1 MLFISLYKN
10 INMEVE
16 IMKVVSI
23 MNYKGGVGKTTLS
36 ANIAAQLAF
45 KGKNVLVIDLDPQ
58 TNLTLS
64 YIDVS
69 EWQRLDE
76 QGRTIKH
83 WYDDFLDNDND
94 SSLRNL
100 IITPTTLNNQLNDY
114 GSYGKV
120 DMICSHLE
128 LINVDMELATRLGG
142 NSDRTI
148 RSNFL
153 RVLSRLKQRIDDLKE
168 DYDVIL
174 IDCPPNFNI
183 VTQNAIVASDYYL
196 VPAKPDYLSTL
207 GIDQLLRHINDLTEK
222 YNKYVNEAARTEWTN
237 ISPDIL
243 GVIFTMVAFY
253 GQQPI
258 STQREYIAQVRR
270 TGINTFNS
278 LMRENK
284 TLFAGAPE
292 YGVPVV
298 LKSDVSGTYLTVRTE
313 LEEVVDEL
321 IASSGI

>member
-1 MLFISLYKN
+1 
-10 INMEVE
+10 
-16 IMKVVSI
+16 MKVISI

-36 ANIAAQLAF
+36 ANIAAELAF
-45 KGKNVLVIDLDPQ
+45 NGKNVLVIDLDPQ

-64 YIDVS
+64 YIDLS
-69 EWQRLDE
+69 EWQNLDS

-100 IITPTTLNNQLNDY
+100 IITPEAINAELF
-114 GSYGKV
+114 SYNAPGKV

-153 RVLSRLKQRIDDLKE
+153 RVFSRLKQRIDDLKD

-183 VTQNAIVASDYYL
+183 VTQNAIIASDYYL

-207 GIDQLLRHINDLTEK
+207 GIHQLLRHIDDLTAK
-222 YNKYVNEAARTEWTN
+222 YNKYVGEAVRAEWTN

-243 GVIFTMVAFY
+243 GVIFTMVSFY
-253 GQQPI
+253 GGEPI
-258 STQREYIAQVRR
+258 SAQREYIAQVRR
-270 TGINTFNS
+270 TGINTFENY
-278 LMRENK
+278 MRENK

-292 YGVPVV
+292 YGVPVA
-298 LKSDVSGTYLTVRTE
+298 LRSDLSGTYLTVRTE
-313 LEEVVDEL
+313 LEDIVEEL